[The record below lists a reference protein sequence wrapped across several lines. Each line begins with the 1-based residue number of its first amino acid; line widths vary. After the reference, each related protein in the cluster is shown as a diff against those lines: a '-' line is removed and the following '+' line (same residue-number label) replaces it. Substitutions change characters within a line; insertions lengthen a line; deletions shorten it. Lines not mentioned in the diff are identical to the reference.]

1 MATATTKSPLKILFC
16 ARLTAED
23 MELLRHRAKV
33 EQIAPTTLAR
43 QILRGYLKDKAT
55 KQEAAPRF

>member
-1 MATATTKSPLKILFC
+1 MVTTTTKSPLKILFC
-16 ARLTAED
+16 ARLTSED
-23 MELLRHRAKV
+23 MELLRHRAKL

-43 QILRGYLKDKAT
+43 QILRGYLKNKDI